1 MEGELT
7 VAPGDRVLV
16 HNDADGWAR
25 VMRLSDGRSGLVPS
39 WAVAG
44 GA

>member
-1 MEGELT
+1 M
-7 VAPGDRVLV
+7 APGDRVLV

-25 VMRLSDGRSGLVPS
+25 VMRLSDGRSGLVPLL